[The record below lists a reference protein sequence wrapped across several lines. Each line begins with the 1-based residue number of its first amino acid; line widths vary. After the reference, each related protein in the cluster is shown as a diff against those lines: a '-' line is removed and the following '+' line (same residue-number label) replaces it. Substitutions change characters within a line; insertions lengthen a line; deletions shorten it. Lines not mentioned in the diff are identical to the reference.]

1 MIILYAARDY
11 FEMSVCAEESPTDP
25 QLHPSPTCSCS
36 QTSTAAKFVP
46 LKDLKWSD
54 SLKKFS
60 GWSPCWDNL
69 IFLKCC
75 RPLGCWP
82 QMTCSLKSPKV
93 NCISVCWLLLIL
105 QLSAWSSKMW
115 TQPHIFWTSCSRNR
129 ELRRWG
135 AGETI
140 IFFQQF
146 PEFPLWVARR
156 PQHCS

>member
-1 MIILYAARDY
+1 
-11 FEMSVCAEESPTDP
+11 MSVCAEESPTDP

-60 GWSPCWDNL
+60 GWSPYWDNL
-69 IFLKCC
+69 IFF
-75 RPLGCWP
+75 
-82 QMTCSLKSPKV
+82 KSVAGLWAVDPKWHAHWKV
-93 NCISVCWLLLIL
+93 QKSTASVCWLLLIL

>member
-1 MIILYAARDY
+1 MQPEIISRCQCAPKSHQLTRSSIPHRPAAALKHPRLQNLY
-11 FEMSVCAEESPTDP
+11 S
-25 QLHPSPTCSCS
+25 
-36 QTSTAAKFVP
+36 STIQN
-46 LKDLKWSD
+46 DLILWKS
-54 SLKKFS
+54 SLVGVLVEIIWF
-60 GWSPCWDNL
+60 
-69 IFLKCC
+69 FLKFYT
-75 RPLGCWP
+75 PLGCWP
-82 QMTCSLKSPKV
+82 QMTCSLKRPKV